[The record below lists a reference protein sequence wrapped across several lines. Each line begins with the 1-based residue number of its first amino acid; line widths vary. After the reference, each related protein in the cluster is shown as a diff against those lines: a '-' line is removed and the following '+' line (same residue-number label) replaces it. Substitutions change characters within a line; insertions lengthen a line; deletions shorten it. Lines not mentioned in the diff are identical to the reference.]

1 MASLSPEYGKV
12 NYRSSGLGIRFE
24 LDEGWAQLDQLM
36 ERLPSNL
43 RKGVRDGSINFLRKY
58 HEVIKDAIST
68 NGSSLGQSWELG
80 DKYKEQKERKVG
92 EQPIF
97 RYHGNFADNLRM
109 FVKGYQVSFG
119 IPPGIFNPDTQM
131 DVATYAHI
139 VEFGSLL
146 YDVAITPKPLFGP
159 AFTKVGGNKALK
171 FHIIN
176 EITNNLK
183 LGQSFYIR

>member
-1 MASLSPEYGKV
+1 MITPNQWADFRKAMKV
-12 NYRSSGLGIRFE
+12 AHDSFNQQIIIWQKALIIDNPFGEDSG
-24 LDEGWAQLDQLM
+24 
-36 ERLPSNL
+36 
-43 RKGVRDGSINFLRKY
+43 RKY
-58 HEVIKDAIST
+58 QDIQLKGLIQYNWFRTWPANTETKTGTVD
-68 NGSSLGQSWELG
+68 
-80 DKYKEQKERKVG
+80 KEQKERKVG

-119 IPPGIFNPDTQM
+119 IPPGIFNQDTQM